1 MGPRFRGDERIGHNR
16 AVESLPDPPEST
28 LSPKPPVSRGSA
40 TSAITLLA
48 FASFASQSM
57 VRVSDSLLP
66 QIAADMGVSV
76 GAASIVVTAYALA
89 HGSVQLII

>member
-1 MGPRFRGDERIGHNR
+1 MTT
-16 AVESLPDPPEST
+16 SST
-28 LSPKPPVSRGSA
+28 ASGGST

-48 FASFASQSM
+48 VASFASQSM

-66 QIAADMGVSV
+66 QISTDMGVSV

-89 HGSVQLII
+89 HGSVQLVIGPVGDRFGKYACIIAACAAA